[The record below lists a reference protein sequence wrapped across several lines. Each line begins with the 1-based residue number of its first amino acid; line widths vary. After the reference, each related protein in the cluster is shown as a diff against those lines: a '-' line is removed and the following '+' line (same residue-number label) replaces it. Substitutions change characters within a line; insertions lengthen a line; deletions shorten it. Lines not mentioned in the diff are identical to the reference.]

1 MSISLRALA
10 QAAGVSIG
18 TASRALKHQ
27 AGVSEQ
33 IRQHVQ
39 QLASELGYDVSRLQ
53 REPIRKILFLLHAQ
67 HTTADATPFYAEVEH
82 GARQACLAKGI
93 DLQSFSINANSS
105 IRRQLLQQEAD
116 AVLCVGFIEP
126 ETLAVVQA
134 LGKPTTLID
143 ASAPHL
149 ASVNPDNQAGTRLM
163 TAQLIA
169 QGRQHIAFLS
179 GSLAHHS
186 IRLRERGYREAL
198 FQAGRLADPALEAL
212 IPAGLDLESGTR
224 LALNELMNLPQVP
237 DAIIAF
243 NDACALIVQAE
254 CQARGMKL
262 PDDMLIAGF
271 DNIAAAEAAQL
282 STVAV
287 DKAALGAAGVAQL
300 LALAEHQDVID
311 TLHPVKLILRG
322 STGAAIQANLRFEN

>member
-33 IRQHVQ
+33 QRQHVQ
-39 QLASELGYDVSRLQ
+39 QLAAELGYDISRLQ
-53 REPIRKILFLLHAQ
+53 REPIRRILFLLHAQ
-67 HTTADATPFYAEVEH
+67 HTTANASPFYAEVER
-82 GARQACLAKGI
+82 GARLACLDKGI
-93 DLQSFSINANSS
+93 ELQPFSVNANSS
-105 IRRQLLQQEAD
+105 IRRQLLQQDAD
-116 AVLCVGFIEP
+116 AILCVGFIEP

-143 ASAPHL
+143 ASAPQL

-169 QGRQHIAFLS
+169 QGRQRIAFLS

-198 FQAGRLADPALEAL
+198 FQAGRLADPVLEAL
-212 IPAGLDLESGTR
+212 IPPGLDLVHGTR
-224 LALNELMNLPQVP
+224 LALNELMNLPQPP

-243 NDACALIVQAE
+243 NDACALIVQDACRE
-254 CQARGMKL
+254 RGMTL
-262 PDDMLIAGF
+262 PDDMLIGGF
-271 DNIAAAEAAQL
+271 DDIAAAAAAQL

-300 LALAEHQDVID
+300 LAAAEHQEIVD
-311 TLHPVKLILRG
+311 TLHPVRLILRA
-322 STGAAIQANLRFEN
+322 STGQ

>member
-1 MSISLRALA
+1 MSISLRELA

-33 IRQHVQ
+33 QRQHVQ
-39 QLASELGYDVSRLQ
+39 QLAAELGYDISRLQ
-53 REPIRKILFLLHAQ
+53 REPIRRILFLLHAQ
-67 HTTADATPFYAEVEH
+67 HTTANATPFYAEVER
-82 GARQACLAKGI
+82 GARLACLDKGI
-93 DLQSFSINANSS
+93 ELQPFSVNANSS

-116 AVLCVGFIEP
+116 AILCVGFIEP

-143 ASAPHL
+143 ASAPQL

-163 TAQLIA
+163 TAKLIA
-169 QGRQHIAFLS
+169 QGRQRIAFLS

-212 IPAGLDLESGTR
+212 IPSGLDLVQGTR
-224 LALNELMNLPQVP
+224 LALNELMSLAEPP
-237 DAIIAF
+237 DAIMAF
-243 NDACALIVQAE
+243 NDACALIVQNACIE
-254 CQARGMKL
+254 RGMTL
-262 PDDMLIAGF
+262 PDDLLIAGF
-271 DNIAAAEAAQL
+271 DDIAAAEAAQL
-282 STVAV
+282 STIAV

-300 LALAEHQDVID
+300 LAAAEHQDIAD

-322 STGAAIQANLRFEN
+322 STGL

>member
-33 IRQHVQ
+33 QRQHVQ
-39 QLASELGYDVSRLQ
+39 QLAAELGYDISRLQ
-53 REPIRKILFLLHAQ
+53 REPIRRILFLLHAQ
-67 HTTADATPFYAEVEH
+67 HTTANATPFYAEVER
-82 GARQACLAKGI
+82 GARLECLDKGI
-93 DLQSFSINANSS
+93 ELQPFSVNANSS

-116 AVLCVGFIEP
+116 AILCVGFIEP

-143 ASAPHL
+143 ASAPQL

-169 QGRQHIAFLS
+169 QGRQRIAFLS

-212 IPAGLDLESGTR
+212 IPPGLDLASGTR
-224 LALNELMNLPQVP
+224 LALNELLNLAVPP

-243 NDACALIVQAE
+243 NDACALIVQDACRE
-254 CQARGMKL
+254 RGMTL
-262 PDDMLIAGF
+262 PDDMLICGF
-271 DNIAAAEAAQL
+271 DDIAAAEAAHL

-300 LALAEHQDVID
+300 LAAAEHQEITD
-311 TLHPVKLILRG
+311 TLHPVRLILRA
-322 STGAAIQANLRFEN
+322 STGV

>member
-1 MSISLRALA
+1 MSISLRKLA

-33 IRQHVQ
+33 QRQHVQ
-39 QLASELGYDVSRLQ
+39 QLAAELGYDISRLQ
-53 REPIRKILFLLHAQ
+53 REPIRRILFLLHAQ
-67 HTTADATPFYAEVEH
+67 HTTANATPFYAEVER
-82 GARQACLAKGI
+82 GARLACLEKGI
-93 DLQSFSINANSS
+93 ELQPFSINANSS

-116 AVLCVGFIEP
+116 AILCVGFIEP

-143 ASAPHL
+143 ASAPQL

-169 QGRQHIAFLS
+169 QGRQRIAFLS

-212 IPAGLDLESGTR
+212 IPPGLDLASGTR
-224 LALNELMNLPQVP
+224 LALNELLNLAVPP

-243 NDACALIVQAE
+243 NDACALIVQDACRE
-254 CQARGMKL
+254 RGMTL
-262 PDDMLIAGF
+262 PDDMLICGF
-271 DNIAAAEAAQL
+271 DDIAAAEAAQL

-300 LALAEHQDVID
+300 LAAAEHQEIAD
-311 TLHPVKLILRG
+311 TLHPVRLILRA
-322 STGAAIQANLRFEN
+322 STGV

>member
-33 IRQHVQ
+33 QRQHVQ
-39 QLASELGYDVSRLQ
+39 QLAAELGYDISRLQ
-53 REPIRKILFLLHAQ
+53 REPIRRILFLLHAQ
-67 HTTADATPFYAEVEH
+67 HTTANATPFYAEVER
-82 GARQACLAKGI
+82 GARLACLEKGI
-93 DLQSFSINANSS
+93 ELQPFSINANIS

-116 AVLCVGFIEP
+116 AILCVGFIEP

-143 ASAPHL
+143 ASAPQL

-169 QGRQHIAFLS
+169 QGRQRIAFLS

-212 IPAGLDLESGTR
+212 IPPGLDLVQGTR
-224 LALNELMNLPQVP
+224 LALNELMNLAAPP

-243 NDACALIVQAE
+243 NDACALIVQDACRE
-254 CQARGMKL
+254 RGMTL
-262 PDDMLIAGF
+262 PDDMLICGF
-271 DNIAAAEAAQL
+271 DDIAAAEAAQL

-300 LALAEHQDVID
+300 LAAAEHQEIADA
-311 TLHPVKLILRG
+311 LHPVKLILRG
-322 STGAAIQANLRFEN
+322 STGL

>member
-33 IRQHVQ
+33 QRQHVQ
-39 QLASELGYDVSRLQ
+39 QLAAKLGYDISRLQ
-53 REPIRKILFLLHAQ
+53 RAPIRRILFLLHAQ
-67 HTTADATPFYAEVEH
+67 HTTANATPFYAEVER
-82 GARQACLAKGI
+82 GARLACLEKGI
-93 DLQSFSINANSS
+93 ELQPFSVNANSS

-116 AVLCVGFIEP
+116 AILCVGFIEP

-143 ASAPHL
+143 ASAPQL

-169 QGRQHIAFLS
+169 QGRQRIAFLS

-212 IPAGLDLESGTR
+212 IPPGLDLVQGTR
-224 LALNELMNLPQVP
+224 LALNELMNLATPP

-254 CQARGMKL
+254 CKAHGMTL

-271 DNIAAAEAAQL
+271 DDIAAAEAAQL

-300 LALAEHQDVID
+300 LAAAERPDVSEI
-311 TLHPVKLILRG
+311 LHPVKLILRG
-322 STGAAIQANLRFEN
+322 STSAAVQTN

>member
-33 IRQHVQ
+33 QRQHVQ
-39 QLASELGYDVSRLQ
+39 QLAAELGYDISRLQ
-53 REPIRKILFLLHAQ
+53 REPIRRILFLLHAQ
-67 HTTADATPFYAEVEH
+67 HTTANATPFYAEVER
-82 GARQACLAKGI
+82 GARLACLEKGI
-93 DLQSFSINANSS
+93 ELQPFSINANSS

-116 AVLCVGFIEP
+116 AILCVGFIEP

-143 ASAPHL
+143 ASAPQL

-169 QGRQHIAFLS
+169 QGRQRIAFLS

-212 IPAGLDLESGTR
+212 IPPGLDLVQGTR
-224 LALNELMNLPQVP
+224 LALNELMNLAAPP

-243 NDACALIVQAE
+243 NDACALIVQDACRE
-254 CQARGMKL
+254 RGMTL
-262 PDDMLIAGF
+262 PDDMLICGF
-271 DNIAAAEAAQL
+271 DDIAAAEAAQL

-300 LALAEHQDVID
+300 LAAAEHQEIADA
-311 TLHPVKLILRG
+311 LHPVKLILRG
-322 STGAAIQANLRFEN
+322 STGL

>member
-1 MSISLRALA
+1 MSISLRELA

-33 IRQHVQ
+33 QRQHVQ
-39 QLASELGYDVSRLQ
+39 QLAAELGYDISRLQ
-53 REPIRKILFLLHAQ
+53 REPIRRILFLLHAQ
-67 HTTADATPFYAEVEH
+67 HTTANATPFYAEVER
-82 GARQACLAKGI
+82 GAWLACLDKGI
-93 DLQSFSINANSS
+93 ELQPFSVNANSS
-105 IRRQLLQQEAD
+105 IRRQLLQQEVD
-116 AVLCVGFIEP
+116 AILCVGFIEP

-143 ASAPHL
+143 ASAPQL

-169 QGRQHIAFLS
+169 QGRQRIAFLS

-212 IPAGLDLESGTR
+212 IPPGLDLVQGTR
-224 LALNELMNLPQVP
+224 LALNELMNLAEPP

-243 NDACALIVQAE
+243 NDACALIVQEACRE
-254 CQARGMKL
+254 RGMTL
-262 PDDMLIAGF
+262 PDDMLICGF
-271 DNIAAAEAAQL
+271 DDIAAAEAAQL

-300 LALAEHQDVID
+300 LAAAEHQDIAD
-311 TLHPVKLILRG
+311 TLHPVRLILRA
-322 STGAAIQANLRFEN
+322 STGV